1 MRVQYLKAKGDNQ
14 EHAENLQY
22 MLGKEES
29 SWVSTEPV
37 AVFMH
42 GDISAR
48 EEEESTSSLMQAGMQ
63 MQAE

>member
-1 MRVQYLKAKGDNQ
+1 
-14 EHAENLQY
+14 

-48 EEEESTSSLMQAGMQ
+48 EEKESTSSLMQAGMQ

>member
-1 MRVQYLKAKGDNQ
+1 
-14 EHAENLQY
+14 

-29 SWVSTEPV
+29 GWVSREPV

-42 GDISAR
+42 GDISAG
-48 EEEESTSSLMQAGMQ
+48 EEEENTSSLMQAGMQ